1 MSQLWFYLFV
11 NVSFACVKLKGNET
25 RQNGKRAR
33 EKGREKRKKKRRVNG
48 SNTRRA
54 SETEK

>member
-25 RQNGKRAR
+25 RQNGKKTER
-33 EKGREKRKKKRRVNG
+33 ERQNEERKVSRE
-48 SNTRRA
+48 
-54 SETEK
+54 